1 MRRKSKHAKWFAITP
16 AGTSRKHHRIG
27 QRRTA
32 PCDDQFSRG
41 VAAAPASIAA
51 GSGQQPSPS
60 QRAIGDFSPKLADLT
75 DNVRYGDVWE
85 RTQFSKRDRSLA
97 TVAAL
102 IAMNRPDRLR
112 SHLARARAIG
122 MTKVE
127 LIEVITQMAFYA
139 GWPSSVTAIAVARKV
154 FQ

>member
-75 DNVRYGDVWE
+75 DNVRYGDVW
-85 RTQFSKRDRSLA
+85 DRSLA